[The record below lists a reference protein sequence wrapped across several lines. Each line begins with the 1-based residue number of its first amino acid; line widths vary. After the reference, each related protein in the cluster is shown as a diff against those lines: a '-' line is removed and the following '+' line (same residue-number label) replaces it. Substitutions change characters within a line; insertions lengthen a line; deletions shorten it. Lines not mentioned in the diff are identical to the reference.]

1 MEPAGPGP
9 GEGTQALL
17 APLESGEACRVPAGR
32 PGAGPSPTS
41 LCRLL
46 CAPGVTARSG
56 GCLCTR
62 SAVMEGSGLLCVT
75 LSDTLLQ
82 GVRAGALPFV
92 KWKNTSGV
100 SWWS

>member
-1 MEPAGPGP
+1 MELAGPGP

-17 APLESGEACRVPAGR
+17 APLESGEACGVPAGH
-32 PGAGPSPTS
+32 PGATPSPTS

-46 CAPGVTARSG
+46 CAPGGHGKVG

-92 KWKNTSGV
+92 KWKNMSGV